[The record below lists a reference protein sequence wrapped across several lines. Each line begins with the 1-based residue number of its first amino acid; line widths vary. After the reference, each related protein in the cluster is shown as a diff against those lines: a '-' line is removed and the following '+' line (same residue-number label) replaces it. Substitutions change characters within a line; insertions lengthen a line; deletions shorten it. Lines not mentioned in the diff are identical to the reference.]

1 MFGPRLPLML
11 KCSLCLEKENENSKC
26 GSDISPGSTVPF
38 IILLPQSVVQH
49 LELSRSSNIIST
61 KTSHLG

>member
-26 GSDISPGSTVPF
+26 GSDISPGSTVCGAAFRAEPQQQHYF
-38 IILLPQSVVQH
+38 NKNVPLRIIGIKL
-49 LELSRSSNIIST
+49 
-61 KTSHLG
+61 